1 MENIS
6 FNDFKKLNLR
16 VGEIKSAEDIEGAD
30 KIYKLKVDIGEE
42 RQLVAGIKQ
51 FYSKEELIGK
61 KVVVIAN
68 LEPKTIR
75 GVESHGM
82 LFAAST
88 AEKDKLSVVTV
99 SSEIPNG
106 SRVS

>member
-1 MENIS
+1 MENII
-6 FNDFKKLNLR
+6 FDDFKKLDLR
-16 VGEIKSAEDIEGAD
+16 VGEIKEVEDVEGAD
-30 KIYKLKVDIGEE
+30 RIYKVKVDIGEE
-42 RQLVAGIKQ
+42 RQLIAGIKQ
-51 FYSKEELIGK
+51 FYAKEELVGK
-61 KVVVIAN
+61 KVVVICN

-88 AEKDKLSVVTV
+88 PEKDQLTIV
-99 SSEIPNG
+99 SLDKDIPNG